1 MVKLYLAKL
10 KAAKKERRQWTLVR
24 NRADRALAKLDTRIT
39 TLENKIAHLEITQQ
53 RTGAHDRAAGT

>member
-10 KAAKKERRQWTLVR
+10 KAAKKERRQWTLAR

-53 RTGAHDRAAGT
+53 RTGAHDRTAGA